1 MAESKDGRKVGRMV
15 SGVAGQALRENKE
28 QGWAVQEAGGR
39 RLGAEAGREEA
50 ELGGVEQ
57 IFEECG
63 DGALYIYTMWVWV
76 WVWVR
81 VWLCLWVWVGVLYIC
96 ILIQLENTF

>member
-1 MAESKDGRKVGRMV
+1 MV

-63 DGALYIYTMWVWV
+63 DGALYIYTM
-76 WVWVR
+76 
-81 VWLCLWVWVGVLYIC
+81 CVGVGVGVVVCVCVCVGVC
-96 ILIQLENTF
+96 IIYMLEKTF